1 MSRAAAY
8 RRLAIT
14 ILGLDVATL
23 AADIFDARSKGS
35 SRLADRTRDTG
46 RVVEGRRTAARDRK
60 TSLDR
65 APEPNTQ
72 VAA

>member
-14 ILGLDVATL
+14 ILGLDIATL
-23 AADIFDARSKGS
+23 AADLFEARSEGS
-35 SRLADRTRDTG
+35 SLRADRTRDTNR
-46 RVVEGRRTAARDRK
+46 RVEVRPAAVRDRNS
-60 TSLDR
+60 SLAR
-65 APEPNTQ
+65 APEPDSA

>member
-1 MSRAAAY
+1 MNRAAAY

-23 AADIFDARSKGS
+23 AADISNARRKGIS
-35 SRLADRTRDTG
+35 AHANRTGDTG
-46 RVVEGRRTAARDRK
+46 RLVERRRTTVRDRS

-65 APEPNTQ
+65 APQPNTK